1 MAMSDLID
9 IEKKIDSLAEKLDQ
23 DISKK
28 KKTMTITVIGG
39 IVLLI
44 IVFIYFGFIKGLI
57 NEVLEP
63 QSIMMVAGDKIEKM
77 LPELSKSIEGELRAM
92 APEVARN
99 SCEQLLKAIPDGRVY
114 LQSEL
119 TKKTDEAM
127 DHFIVEFDSVIT
139 KTLEENKTEIVGF
152 MRDVSDPEK
161 KQKLGEEIYQALEVQ
176 FSQPDV
182 KADLDS
188 YTNVLIRMNQK
199 IKHLYEVKELTE
211 EEHIILDIIYCV
223 RELAQ
228 RGAQTPVDLK
238 IKPTQK

>member
-1 MAMSDLID
+1 MSDLID
-9 IEKKIDSLAEKLDQ
+9 IEKKIDSLSEKLDKE
-23 DISKK
+23 ISRK
-28 KKTMTITVIGG
+28 KKTMTVTVIGG
-39 IVLLI
+39 IILLV

-57 NEVLEP
+57 KEVMEP
-63 QSIMMVAGDKIEKM
+63 QSIMMVASDKVEKM

-99 SCEQLLKAIPDGRVY
+99 SREQLLKAIPDGRVY

-119 TKKTDEAM
+119 TKKTGEAM
-127 DHFIVEFDSVIT
+127 DQFIVEFDNIIT

-152 MRDVSDPEK
+152 MRDVADPEK
-161 KQKLGEEIYQALEVQ
+161 KQKLGDEIYNALEVQ
-176 FSQPDV
+176 FNQPDV

-199 IKHLYEVKELTE
+199 IKHLYEVKGLTE
-211 EEHIILDIIYCV
+211 EERIILDIIYCV

-228 RGAQTPVDLK
+228 RGAQTPAEIK
-238 IKPTQK
+238 IKQSK